1 MRMCEA
7 LATRAGPLE
16 LFCRREHPAH
26 RDPFAHYGVR
36 PCFRVRSVWMPQVPV
51 LGRLGYTV
59 LGLLRVVA
67 APRPH
72 LVYARDP
79 YLLGLLAALG
89 LCRASSV
96 LEVHQ
101 PPQDRLEHALM
112 RRIFASP
119 TFTRLVVISG
129 ALGERYRELF
139 GDALGDR
146 ILVAPDAAVL
156 SAEPGDNG
164 RPPVGESGAH
174 RFRLGYAG
182 SLAPG
187 KGIELIAKLAERMPD
202 VTFEVL
208 GGTPDEVRAWHGRCA
223 APNLR
228 LRGFV
233 PPAEVAPVLATCD
246 ALLAPYQSSV
256 LVGPKRVDVARWM
269 SPLKIFEAMAT
280 GRPILASD
288 LPAVREVLR
297 DGHNALL
304 APSDDPDAWVD
315 RIRAL
320 QSDPSS
326 GHKLAARAR
335 QDLARSHTWER
346 RAQAILPAARPD

>member
-7 LATRAGPLE
+7 LATCAGPLE
-16 LFCRREHPAH
+16 LFCRRERPA
-26 RDPFAHYGVR
+26 RSDPFAHYGVR
-36 PCFRVRSVWMPQVPV
+36 PCFRVRSIWMPRVPV

-59 LGLLRVVA
+59 LGLLRVAA

-72 LVYARDP
+72 LIYARDP
-79 YLLGLLAALG
+79 YLLGLLAVLG
-89 LCRASSV
+89 LCRGSFV

-101 PPQDRLEHALM
+101 PPQDRLERTLM
-112 RRIFASP
+112 RRIFADP
-119 TFTRLVVISG
+119 GFARLVVISG

-139 GDALGDR
+139 GDALGDH
-146 ILVAPDAAVL
+146 ILVAPDAAAL
-156 SAEPGDNG
+156 PAKPGGNG
-164 RPPVGESGAH
+164 QPPVRESGAH
-174 RFRLGYAG
+174 RFTLGYAG

-187 KGIELIAKLAERMPD
+187 KGSELIAALAERLPD
-202 VTFEVL
+202 VAFEVL
-208 GGTPDEVRAWHGRCA
+208 GGTPEEVKAWHYRGA

-228 LRGFV
+228 LRGFG
-233 PPAEVAPVLATCD
+233 PPAEVAPALAACD
-246 ALLAPYQSSV
+246 ALLAPYQSRV
-256 LVGPKRVDVARWM
+256 LVGPKRVDVAPWM

-304 APSDDPDAWVD
+304 APPDDLDAWVD

-320 QSDPSS
+320 QSDPSI
-326 GHKLAARAR
+326 GLALAARAR
-335 QDLARSHTWER
+335 RDLEQRHTWEQ
-346 RAQAILPAARPD
+346 RAQAVLPAARPD